1 MFSAYQKLMQR
12 MPLRTNMATAT
23 VVMFSADA
31 YAQHI
36 EAERVGDAGF
46 DGVRSTVMT
55 SWNALIFTPTFF
67 VWFRRL
73 ESTWP
78 GTSPRAVVTKVM
90 TNQIAMNA
98 PITALALAYAV
109 SLEAGLRAVLQQ
121 KTWHADEVRAE
132 VGRRWSESLGVAL
145 LASACL
151 WVPVNLLNFSFVPP
165 QLRVLPTILTSCAW
179 NTYLSLK
186 AHENGSSAAEGS
198 SPQAVKKL

>member
-1 MFSAYQKLMQR
+1 MFSAYQTLLQR

-36 EAERVGDAGF
+36 EATRVDDAGSF

-73 ESTWP
+73 ERTWP

-109 SLEAGLRAVLQQ
+109 SLEAGLRAMLGQQ
-121 KTWHADEVRAE
+121 RWQTEHVRAE

-151 WVPVNLLNFSFVPP
+151 WVPVNLLNFSLVPP
-165 QLRVLPTILTSCAW
+165 HLRVVPTILTSCAW

-186 AHENGSSAAEGS
+186 AHEDDRAEGDAALGIAKS
-198 SPQAVKKL
+198 T